1 MNQPFRIIVSIS
13 VHNDVRPGHASVN
26 GFGVTEA
33 MESQKTKGTLGRP
46 RSFDTEKALDSAMHM
61 FWSRGYVATTLS
73 DLTAAMGIN
82 RPSFYAA
89 FGSKAAL
96 FRTVLDRYFVGPS
109 RYLEESLRE
118 PTARA
123 TVEHLL
129 HGVVNMLTDP
139 RTPST
144 CMWVHGA
151 LSSGNDPL
159 QAEFDAQ
166 RAAGH
171 ADLRRRLQRAVLEG
185 DLPNGTDADAL
196 ARFIQTVNF
205 GLTVQASTG
214 ATRKQLL
221 RVVENVLLAWPI
233 LSNTR

>member
-1 MNQPFRIIVSIS
+1 M
-13 VHNDVRPGHASVN
+13 A
-26 GFGVTEA
+26 
-33 MESQKTKGTLGRP
+33 SQKTKGMLGRP
-46 RSFDTEKALDSAMHM
+46 RGFDTEEALDCAMHI
-61 FWSRGYVATTLS
+61 FWRKGYVATTLA

-89 FGSKAAL
+89 FGSKEAL
-96 FRTVLDRYFVGPS
+96 FRTALDRYIAGPS
-109 RYLEESLRE
+109 RYLEEALRE
-118 PTARA
+118 ATARA

-129 HGVVNMLTDP
+129 RGVVNMLTNP

-151 LSSGNDPL
+151 LSCGDDPL

-171 ADLRRRLQRAVLEG
+171 ADLRTRFQRAVVEG
-185 DLPNGTDADAL
+185 DLPKGTDTDAL

-221 RVVENVLLAWPI
+221 RVVENVLLAWSI
-233 LSNTR
+233 LSGTH

>member
-1 MNQPFRIIVSIS
+1 MR
-13 VHNDVRPGHASVN
+13 
-26 GFGVTEA
+26 
-33 MESQKTKGTLGRP
+33 SQKTKGILGRP
-46 RSFDTEKALDSAMHM
+46 RGFNTEKALDCAMHV
-61 FWSRGYVATTLS
+61 FWRKGYVATTLV

-89 FGSKAAL
+89 FGNKEAL
-96 FRTVLDRYFVGPS
+96 FRRALDRYFAGPS
-109 RYLEESLRE
+109 RYLEDALRE
-118 PTARA
+118 ATARA

-129 HGVVNMLTDP
+129 RAIVNMLTNP

-151 LSSGNDPL
+151 LSCGDDPL
-159 QAEFDAQ
+159 QAEFDSQ

-171 ADLRRRLQRAVLEG
+171 TALCARFQRAVIEG
-185 DLPNGTDADAL
+185 DLPKDTDTDAL

-214 ATRKQLL
+214 ATRNQLL

-233 LSNTR
+233 LSGTN

>member
-1 MNQPFRIIVSIS
+1 MR
-13 VHNDVRPGHASVN
+13 
-26 GFGVTEA
+26 
-33 MESQKTKGTLGRP
+33 SQKTKGILGRP
-46 RSFDTEKALDSAMHM
+46 RGFNTEKALDCAMHV
-61 FWSRGYVATTLS
+61 FWRKGYVATTLV

-89 FGSKAAL
+89 FGNKEAL
-96 FRTVLDRYFVGPS
+96 FRRALDRYFAGPS
-109 RYLEESLRE
+109 RYLEDALRE
-118 PTARA
+118 ATARA

-129 HGVVNMLTDP
+129 RAIVNMLTNP

-151 LSSGNDPL
+151 LSCGDDPL
-159 QAEFDAQ
+159 QAEFDSQ

-171 ADLRRRLQRAVLEG
+171 TALCARFQRAVIEG
-185 DLPNGTDADAL
+185 DLPKDTDTDAL

-214 ATRKQLL
+214 ATRNQLL
-221 RVVENVLLAWPI
+221 RVVENVLLAWPT
-233 LSNTR
+233 LSGTQ

>member
-1 MNQPFRIIVSIS
+1 MR
-13 VHNDVRPGHASVN
+13 
-26 GFGVTEA
+26 
-33 MESQKTKGTLGRP
+33 SQKTKGILGRP
-46 RSFDTEKALDSAMHM
+46 RGFNTEKALDCAMHV
-61 FWSRGYVATTLS
+61 FWRKGYVATTLV

-89 FGSKAAL
+89 FGNKEAL
-96 FRTVLDRYFVGPS
+96 FRRALDRYFAGPS
-109 RYLEESLRE
+109 RYLEDALRE
-118 PTARA
+118 ATARA

-129 HGVVNMLTDP
+129 RAIVNMLTNP

-151 LSSGNDPL
+151 LSCGDDPL

-171 ADLRRRLQRAVLEG
+171 TALCARFQRAVIEG
-185 DLPNGTDADAL
+185 DLPKDTDTDAL

-214 ATRKQLL
+214 AIRKQLL
-221 RVVENVLLAWPI
+221 RVVEKVLLAWPI
-233 LSNTR
+233 LSGTN

>member
-1 MNQPFRIIVSIS
+1 
-13 VHNDVRPGHASVN
+13 
-26 GFGVTEA
+26 
-33 MESQKTKGTLGRP
+33 MELQKTKKMLGRP
-46 RSFDTEKALDSAMHM
+46 RAFDTERALDCAMLL
-61 FWSRGYVATTLS
+61 FWRKGYVATTLA
-73 DLTAAMGIN
+73 DLTDAMGIN

-89 FGSKAAL
+89 FGSKEAL
-96 FRTVLDRYFVGPS
+96 FRKVLDRYFAGPS
-109 RYLEESLRE
+109 RYLEEGLRE
-118 PTARA
+118 ATARA

-129 HGVVNMLTDP
+129 RGVVNMLTNP

-151 LSSGNDPL
+151 LSCGDDPL

-171 ADLRRRLQRAVLEG
+171 ADLRARFQRAVVEG
-185 DLPNGTDADAL
+185 DLSKETDTDAL
-196 ARFIQTVNF
+196 ARFIQTINF

-233 LSNTR
+233 LSGTN

>member
-1 MNQPFRIIVSIS
+1 MK
-13 VHNDVRPGHASVN
+13 
-26 GFGVTEA
+26 
-33 MESQKTKGTLGRP
+33 SQKTKGMAGRP
-46 RSFDTEKALDSAMHM
+46 RGFDIEKALDCAMHM
-61 FWSRGYVATTLS
+61 FWGKGYVATTVS

-89 FGSKAAL
+89 FGSKESL
-96 FRTVLDRYFVGPS
+96 FRVALDRYFAGPS
-109 RYLEESLRE
+109 HYLEEALLE
-118 PTARA
+118 PTARE

-129 HGVVNMLTDP
+129 HGVVNMLTNP

-151 LSSGNDPL
+151 LSCGDDPL

-171 ADLRRRLQRAVLEG
+171 ADLRRRFQRAVIEG
-185 DLPNGTDADAL
+185 DLPKGTDADAA
-196 ARFIQTVNF
+196 ARFIQTINF

-214 ATRKQLL
+214 ATRKHLL
-221 RVVENVLLAWPI
+221 RVVEDLLRAWPVV
-233 LSNTR
+233 SGMR

>member
-1 MNQPFRIIVSIS
+1 VDKCLST
-13 VHNDVRPGHASVN
+13 DL
-26 GFGVTEA
+26 VTEA
-33 MESQKTKGTLGRP
+33 MEYQKTKGMLGRP
-46 RSFDTEKALDSAMHM
+46 RGFDTEKALDCAMHI
-61 FWSRGYVATTLS
+61 FWRKGYVATTLT

-89 FGSKAAL
+89 FGSKEAL
-96 FRTVLDRYFVGPS
+96 FRTALGRYFAGPS
-109 RYLEESLRE
+109 RYLEEALRE
-118 PTARA
+118 ATARA

-129 HGVVNMLTDP
+129 CGVVNMLTNP

-144 CMWVHGA
+144 CMWVHGS
-151 LSSGNDPL
+151 LSCGDDPL
-159 QAEFDAQ
+159 LAEFDGQ

-171 ADLRRRLQRAVLEG
+171 ADLRARFRRAVVEG
-185 DLPNGTDADAL
+185 DLPNGTDTDAL

-233 LSNTR
+233 LSGTH